1 MKNIQYISF
10 IIVTMI
16 LSCNTKSKP
25 TNQIPKDPL
34 PSFNISEAKNNITEF
49 VSRVTDS
56 TSKDFVNKKD
66 RIAVFDNDGTL
77 WVEQPLPSQIFFA
90 FDRIKELA
98 EVNLEWNND
107 MPFKAIIENDTK
119 AINDFTEEDLVKIV
133 GEAHATNNVNEF
145 DTIVQNW
152 LGAAKHPIL
161 KKSYTQL
168 VYQPMLELMD
178 YLRVNDFNIYIVSGG
193 SQEFMRA
200 WVPEAYGVPKRNIIG
215 STFKRVTVEK
225 DTTIAVAQTAKFEF
239 YDDHEGKVVSIDR
252 FIGQKPI
259 MVVGNSDGD
268 LEMMEYSDT
277 ENQYPTLMIYLD
289 HTDGDREILY
299 NDDMPAGI
307 LIKGREVAKE
317 RGWTVID
324 MKTDWKTVFPKP

>member
-1 MKNIQYISF
+1 
-10 IIVTMI
+10 
-16 LSCNTKSKP
+16 
-25 TNQIPKDPL
+25 
-34 PSFNISEAKNNITEF
+34 
-49 VSRVTDS
+49 
-56 TSKDFVNKKD
+56 
-66 RIAVFDNDGTL
+66 
-77 WVEQPLPSQIFFA
+77 
-90 FDRIKELA
+90 
-98 EVNLEWNND
+98 
-107 MPFKAIIENDTK
+107 
-119 AINDFTEEDLVKIV
+119 
-133 GEAHATNNVNEF
+133 
-145 DTIVQNW
+145 
-152 LGAAKHPIL
+152 
-161 KKSYTQL
+161 
-168 VYQPMLELMD
+168 MLELMD